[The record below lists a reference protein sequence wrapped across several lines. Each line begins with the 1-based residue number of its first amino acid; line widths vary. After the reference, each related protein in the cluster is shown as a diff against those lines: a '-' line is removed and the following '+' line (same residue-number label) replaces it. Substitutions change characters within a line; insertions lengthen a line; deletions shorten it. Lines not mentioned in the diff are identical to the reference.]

1 MITRIAIAMAAAL
14 LLPYGGAAAQ
24 DSTDFIKS
32 AQEKLNALGFYS
44 GPINGDF
51 GPYTQAALAQ
61 FQLSRT
67 LPASG
72 QLDAETSLELGVA
85 RDASAAA
92 GGGGASRGDSRA
104 SPESLNA
111 AGG

>member
-1 MITRIAIAMAAAL
+1 MLVRTVIAAIAL

-24 DSTDFIKS
+24 ESTDFIKS
-32 AQEKLNALGFYS
+32 VQEKLTALGFYA

-61 FQLSRT
+61 FQISKV

-72 QLDAETSLELGVA
+72 QLDVETSLELGVA

-92 GGGGASRGDSRA
+92 GGSAEPRGDSRA
-104 SPESLNA
+104 APENPN
-111 AGG
+111 AGGG